1 MIGFPFFQQLDSMDC
16 GPSCLR
22 MVAKYYGKS
31 FSLQALRSR
40 AFITKSGVS
49 MLGISD
55 AAESIGFRTHGYR
68 LTWEQIRDE
77 VPLPCIIHWNQRH
90 FVVVYE
96 ISKKESGW
104 GLGARGKN
112 KDKRQSSIAKSLRG
126 QKKEKGQSRPDT
138 DPQDLHNLQELQE
151 SRFIVHVAD
160 PASGLLKYTE
170 EEFIKCWYST
180 KSDGVQEGTA
190 LLLEPTPDFYNQE
203 GEEKGKLKFMYLLN
217 YIRPYSKYILQLM
230 LGMLTASIISLIFP
244 FLTQSLVDTG
254 IGNSNMAFVVM
265 VLVAQLILSISQTAN
280 GLLRNWISLHVTSR
294 VSISLISDF
303 LIKLMKLPVAFFDVK
318 LIGDIM
324 QRIGDH
330 NRIKSFLTD
339 SLINII
345 FAVITLGMYTIIMAT
360 YNLEILGVFFIGS
373 ALYTGWVILF
383 LKRRRELDYKR
394 FQQSAANQSNIVQLV
409 TGMQEIKLNGCEK
422 QKRWEWERIQI
433 KLFKVSLKS
442 MMLNQNQ
449 QLGAALINQAKDI
462 FISFLSARAVI
473 TGEMTLGMMMAVQY
487 IIGQL
492 NAPVQQ
498 FIGFTQAA
506 QDARISLERLGE
518 IHDRDDEE
526 KPDDDKLKEIPVD
539 KDLEIRNLLFQY
551 EGPNS
556 EKVLN
561 NISLVIPSKKVT
573 AIVGISG
580 SGKTTL
586 IKLMLGFYNPV
597 KGEILLGDTQL
608 TRFSQAEWRK
618 RCGVVMQEG
627 FIFSDTIAG
636 NIGLIDEIPDKEKID
651 NATKTANIKDFIEN
665 LPLGYNTKI
674 GNDGHGLSTGQKQRI
689 LIARAVY
696 KEPDFIFFD
705 EATNALDARN
715 ERTIMENLGNFFMG
729 KTVVVVAHRLSTVKN
744 ADQII
749 VLEKGEVVEKGSHR
763 ELVDLKGAYY
773 NLVKDQLE
781 LGG

>member
-1 MIGFPFFQQLDSMDC
+1 MRAFPFYKQLDSMDC

-22 MVAKYYGKS
+22 MVAKHYGKS
-31 FSLQALRSR
+31 YSLQSLRSKS
-40 AFITKSGVS
+40 FITRSGVS

-55 AAESIGFRTHGYR
+55 VAENIGLHTLGYR
-68 LTWEQIRDE
+68 LTWEQLRDE
-77 VPLPCIIHWNQRH
+77 VPLPCIAHWNQRH
-90 FVVVYE
+90 FVVIYE
-96 ISKKESGW
+96 I
-104 GLGARGKN
+104 
-112 KDKRQSSIAKSLRG
+112 KRQRRVPLLFFRTPWERLKSARS
-126 QKKEKGQSRPDT
+126 KSYA
-138 DPQDLHNLQELQE
+138 
-151 SRFIVHVAD
+151 IHVAD

-170 EEFIKCWYST
+170 KEFLKCWYSN
-180 KSDGVQEGTA
+180 KNEGIQEGTA
-190 LLLEPTPDFYNQE
+190 LLLEPTPDFYRQE
-203 GEEKGKLKFMYLLN
+203 DDGRGKLKFLYLLD
-217 YIRPYSKYILQLM
+217 YLRPYSRYILQLM

-254 IGNSNMAFVVM
+254 IGNSNLAFVVM
-265 VLVAQLILSISQTAN
+265 VLIAQLILTLSQTAN
-280 GLLRNWISLHVTSR
+280 GLLRNWINLHVTSR

-303 LIKLMKLPVAFFDVK
+303 LIKLMKLPISFFDVK

-330 NRIKSFLTD
+330 NRIRSFLTD
-339 SLINII
+339 SLISII
-345 FAVITLGMYTIIMAT
+345 FTVITLVMYTIIMAS
-360 YNLEILGVFFIGS
+360 YNLGILGVFFLGS
-373 ALYTGWVILF
+373 FFYIGWVIIF

-442 MMLNQNQ
+442 MIINQNQ
-449 QLGAALINQAKDI
+449 QLGATLINQAKDI

-473 TGEMTLGMMMAVQY
+473 NGEMTLGMMMAVQY

-492 NAPVQQ
+492 NAPIQQ

-518 IHDRDDEE
+518 IHGRDDEE
-526 KPDDDKLKEIPVD
+526 RPEDDKIKDIPSD
-539 KDLEIRNLLFQY
+539 KDLEIRNLSFQY

-561 NISLVIPSKKVT
+561 GISFLIPAKKIT

-586 IKLMLGFYNPV
+586 IKLLLGFYNPG
-597 KGEILLGDTQL
+597 KGDIFLGGTPL
-608 TRFSQAEWRK
+608 NRFSQMEWRK
-618 RCGVVMQEG
+618 SCGVVMQEG

-636 NIGLIDEIPDKEKID
+636 NIGLIDDIPDKQKID
-651 NATKTANIKDFIEN
+651 RATETANIKEFVES
-665 LPLGYNTKI
+665 LPLGYNTRI

-715 ERTIMENLGNFFMG
+715 EKTIMENLNTFFEG

-744 ADQII
+744 ADQI
-749 VLEKGEVVEKGSHR
+749 VVMEKGELVEQGTHKELVEK
-763 ELVDLKGAYY
+763 KGAYY

-781 LGG
+781 LGS